1 MHDASKRILTVCLLA
16 FPLLLVLLGVVA
28 DRIDLPP
35 AAPDATAEPP
45 GALPSTTAVDP
56 AEVETGLPLMSLW
69 VDRDDLYDPVTGILA
84 NTYGRGREWERPGFV
99 SYFDDATLRFAT
111 RVGVRVHGDTSRNRQ
126 DAQSYRLYFRDQLGV
141 DRFEPGVLF
150 DGAADPI
157 RRLVVHNDRRRYLGG
172 QHLVNPLAYA
182 VAKRTGAIVPLT
194 EPVRFFLNGEWQGV
208 YVLTEYFG
216 VEISNNPDYFTVHF
230 GHDNIWGPYD
240 LRTKMFDPGDTR
252 IPNAQLTEWVFEL
265 DRPVTIRQVSER
277 IDVENLT
284 RWFLSVL
291 FCGTGDAV
299 QLPGQ
304 FYDSSKQ
311 TANWFWINWDMDQSF
326 QDWSVDPFYV
336 LLESKLPGGGLGER
350 PRADWDPRPLAL
362 SSLLA
367 DDEEY
372 REYFKHAFARMLNH
386 QITPDFLDEQFD
398 YYADIARSYGVEDL
412 GYLEPVREFLT
423 RRPDALWTFAAERL
437 NTREAF
443 RCTIVPPAGGLLID
457 GVHVTGRFEGRYFP
471 NMVVEMSLPDGTEDT
486 FSQWVVNGQR
496 VEGTGRRLQLRIE
509 SDLTIEVRDS

>member
-1 MHDASKRILTVCLLA
+1 MHDASKRILTVCLVA

-84 NTYGRGREWERPGFV
+84 NTYGKGRVWERPGFV

-111 RVGVRVHGDTSRNRQ
+111 RVGVRVHGGASRNRQ

-157 RRLVVHNDRRRYLGG
+157 RRLVVHNDRRSYFGG

-182 VAKRTGAIVPLT
+182 VAKRIGAIVPLT

-252 IPNAQLTEWVFEL
+252 IPN
-265 DRPVTIRQVSER
+265 
-277 IDVENLT
+277 
-284 RWFLSVL
+284 
-291 FCGTGDAV
+291 
-299 QLPGQ
+299 
-304 FYDSSKQ
+304 
-311 TANWFWINWDMDQSF
+311 
-326 QDWSVDPFYV
+326 
-336 LLESKLPGGGLGER
+336 
-350 PRADWDPRPLAL
+350 
-362 SSLLA
+362 
-367 DDEEY
+367 
-372 REYFKHAFARMLNH
+372 
-386 QITPDFLDEQFD
+386 
-398 YYADIARSYGVEDL
+398 
-412 GYLEPVREFLT
+412 
-423 RRPDALWTFAAERL
+423 
-437 NTREAF
+437 
-443 RCTIVPPAGGLLID
+443 
-457 GVHVTGRFEGRYFP
+457 
-471 NMVVEMSLPDGTEDT
+471 
-486 FSQWVVNGQR
+486 VN
-496 VEGTGRRLQLRIE
+496 
-509 SDLTIEVRDS
+509 

>member
-1 MHDASKRILTVCLLA
+1 MT
-16 FPLLLVLLGVVA
+16 
-28 DRIDLPP
+28 
-35 AAPDATAEPP
+35 
-45 GALPSTTAVDP
+45 
-56 AEVETGLPLMSLW
+56 SLF
-69 VDRDDLYDPVTGILA
+69 R
-84 NTYGRGREWERPGFV
+84 RE
-99 SYFDDATLRFAT
+99 S
-111 RVGVRVHGDTSRNRQ
+111 
-126 DAQSYRLYFRDQLGV
+126 
-141 DRFEPGVLF
+141 
-150 DGAADPI
+150 
-157 RRLVVHNDRRRYLGG
+157 LGG

-182 VAKRTGAIVPLT
+182 VAKRIGAIVPLT

-240 LRTKMFDPGDTR
+240 LRTKMFDPWDTR
-252 IPNAQLTEWVFEL
+252 IPNVQLTEWVLEL

-336 LLESKLPGGGLGER
+336 LLESELPGGGLGER

-362 SSLLA
+362 SRLLA

-386 QITPDFLDEQFD
+386 QITPDLLDEQFD
-398 YYADIARSYGVEDL
+398 HYADIARSYGVEDL

-437 NTREAF
+437 NTMEAF
-443 RCTIVPPAGGLLID
+443 RCTFVPPAGGLLID

-486 FSQWVVNGQR
+486 VSQWVVNGQR

-509 SDLTIEVRDS
+509 SDLTIEVRDNQLPPPEGAV